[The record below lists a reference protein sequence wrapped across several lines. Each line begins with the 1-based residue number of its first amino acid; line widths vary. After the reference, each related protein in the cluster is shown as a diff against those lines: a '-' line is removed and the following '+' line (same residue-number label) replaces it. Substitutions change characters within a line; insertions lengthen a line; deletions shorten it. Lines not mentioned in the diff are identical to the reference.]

1 MSAVRPL
8 ILVVDDEENIR
19 FLVTSAL
26 GLAGMETVVATS
38 GQEALAQH
46 ALRRPDAIVLDI
58 MLPDLDGFA
67 VLRRLR
73 ADGDDT
79 PIIFLTAREAIS
91 DRVRGLSDGGDDYLV
106 KPFDV
111 AELVA
116 RVRLRL
122 RGSGQEGSRNRL
134 RVADLELDT
143 ELHTVVRNSGRIFLS
158 PTEFKLLNLLMV
170 NSGRVLSRSQ
180 ILDHV
185 WSYDAEVDP
194 SVVDT
199 YISYLRKK
207 VDIIEPRLIHTIRG
221 VGFTLRVES

>member
-1 MSAVRPL
+1 MNAARPL
-8 ILVVDDEENIR
+8 VLVVDDEENIR
-19 FLVTSAL
+19 FLVSSAL
-26 GLAGMETVVATS
+26 ALAGMETVVATS
-38 GQEALAQH
+38 GQEALNQV
-46 ALRRPDAIVLDI
+46 ALRRPEAIVLDI

-73 ADGDDT
+73 SDGVET

-116 RVRLRL
+116 RVKLRL
-122 RGSGQEGSRNRL
+122 RGSGNEGASSRL

-143 ELHTVVRNSGRIFLS
+143 ELHTVVRNGGRIYLS
-158 PTEFKLLNLLMV
+158 PTEFRLLSMLMV
-170 NSGRVLSRSQ
+170 NSGRVLTRAQ
-180 ILDHV
+180 ILDRV

-207 VDIIEPRLIHTIRG
+207 IDTSEPRLIHTVRG
-221 VGFTLRVES
+221 VGFTVRIES